1 MRVIGEIMIEEIN
14 EILDARGAGFTVKSV
29 ITHKPE
35 GDLHGLMLNSKDSN
49 VSPTT
54 YEQFPEYMSADEIAD
69 RLIDLYERVKIPTMD
84 ITCYLNKEY
93 IHNNVL
99 PRLVNKKY
107 KDQLDKNNTFY
118 IHWLDLLVMYYIT
131 IPDFSNEE
139 STASLTLTF
148 DSLKAA
154 DVDAPS
160 ICEIAVKNL
169 EDKVVCKSMFDT
181 IKEMSGLEMDEDPIG
196 SPKMYIFTNTK
207 MIQGS
212 AVMLTKTFLEKVQT
226 LFGDN
231 AKIIPSS
238 VHELIVV
245 ENPQGMDLASMIKEV
260 NETQITA
267 SEYLGDYPYEYV
279 DGKIFCREDLGDPIE
294 KDIL

>member
-14 EILDARGAGFTVKSV
+14 EILDARGTGFTVQSIIV
-29 ITHKPE
+29 HKPE
-35 GDLHGLMLNSKDSN
+35 GDLHGLTLKSKDSN
-49 VSPTT
+49 VSTT
-54 YEQFPEYMSADEIAD
+54 IYEQFPEYMSADEIAD
-69 RLIDLYERVKIPTMD
+69 RLIDLYERVKTPTMD

-154 DVDAPS
+154 NVDAPS

-169 EDKVVCKSMFDT
+169 ENKVVYKSITEML
-181 IKEMSGLEMDEDPIG
+181 KEMTALRMDEDPIG
-196 SPKMYIFTNTK
+196 SPKMYVFTNTK

-212 AVMLTKTFLEKVQT
+212 AVMLTNTFLEKVQM

-231 AKIIPSS
+231 ATIIPSS

-245 ENPQGMDLASMIKEV
+245 ENPQGLDLASMIKEE